1 MSFAVIRVQER
12 ATVSRSDCGNRTHH
26 GEFEFGSDSVVK
38 LLGFVRFGSESP
50 QNVVRIRRVRFRFG
64 SIPVS
69 SISTLGKSFTPVC
82 LYADSSGPICTTCA
96 FVALANL
103 RYINALN
110 SNNNTYTEPSPSQT
124 DLRTAVVVV
133 DRRNFCA
140 ERHYQTCTD
149 CANKTS
155 PSVVPGTTDHCTLYI
170 RGPLYILCCEFSRR
184 KLSPT
189 LASAHYSCP
198 DNAIALVMGAD
209 FHRAVV
215 ATAPGEKL
223 LIGRSPMRNW
233 TQLHIFLCFTGSQ

>member
-1 MSFAVIRVQER
+1 VTVETEHTMESSSSVLIRLSNSSGSFGSVR
-12 ATVSRSDCGNRTHH
+12 NRLRMW
-26 GEFEFGSDSVVK
+26 FEFGVFGSGS
-38 LLGFVRFGSESP
+38 VRFPSLVYRLWASRSHP
-50 QNVVRIRRVRFRFG
+50 Y
-64 SIPVS
+64 VS
-69 SISTLGKSFTPVC
+69 TPTVQA
-82 LYADSSGPICTTCA
+82 LYVLLSA

-155 PSVVPGTTDHCTLYI
+155 PSVVPRTTDHCTLYI

-198 DNAIALVMGAD
+198 DNAIALVIGAD

-223 LIGRSPMRNW
+223 LIGRSLMRNW